1 MATKLV
7 IFPTR
12 TKCEASPSGGYRLV
26 DIHRENRRDA
36 IHHRSQGAYNR
47 SGQRGEGYA
56 FHADGQQIA
65 QQPRISLI
73 RLAQGSIQANA
84 AMPGITTSKGI
95 SNLMTPANAFPIA
108 PPLYSWRLTL
118 VE

>member
-1 MATKLV
+1 MRGIPLRAD
-7 IFPTR
+7 ID
-12 TKCEASPSGGYRLV
+12 LV

-73 RLAQGSIQANA
+73 RLAQGSIQGKRRDARNNHQQRDKQFDDA
-84 AMPGITTSKGI
+84 RERHS
-95 SNLMTPANAFPIA
+95 
-108 PPLYSWRLTL
+108 PLRLL
-118 VE
+118 YILGG